1 MIGLGLDGYDP
12 DSGHEA
18 AAAFRIQVV
27 ADEQYIPRHQHRKGQ
42 LILALHG
49 ALTCEVEN
57 AMWMVPPQYA
67 VWVPG
72 QVPHSNRATPEAQV
86 CFLFIE
92 PHAAPMPDFCCTLKI
107 SPLVRELI
115 LVMAE
120 RGRAELAKPA
130 MNRLVQ
136 VLFDELPQQ
145 PQEHLQ
151 LPVSGHPK
159 IRQMVDMMAVDPARW
174 QTLAQWA
181 AEFAMSER
189 NLARLVVRETGLSF
203 RRWRHQ
209 LQLIL
214 SLQMLIRG
222 QTVQQTAQSLG
233 YDSTT
238 AFITMFKK
246 GLGQTPGRSVPAWLR
261 LPNKQRNDPGGDQRA
276 DRDAAEEG
284 DAEHGADQQSG
295 YQLRL
300 RAHQRHAAP
309 AEPGNKNP
317 HGNRQQRFPVHEG
330 VQQRRGR

>member
-1 MIGLGLDGYDP
+1 MIGLGLDGYEP
-12 DSGHEA
+12 DSGHESA
-18 AAAFRIQVV
+18 IAFRIRVV
-27 ADEQYIPRHQHRKGQ
+27 EAEQYIPAHSHRKGQ

-72 QVPHSNRATPEAQV
+72 QLSHSNRATPGAQV

-92 PHAAPMPDFCCTLKI
+92 PGAAPMPDRCCTLKI

-115 LVMAE
+115 LTLAE
-120 RGRAELAKPA
+120 RGGELLAAPA
-130 MNRLVQ
+130 TARLVQ
-136 VLFDELPQQ
+136 VLFDELPRQ

-151 LPVSGHPK
+151 LPVSNHPK
-159 IRQMVDMMAVDPARW
+159 IRQMVTMMAEDPARW
-174 QTLAQWA
+174 QTLSQWA

-214 SLQMLIRG
+214 ALQQLIRG
-222 QTVQQTAQSLG
+222 QTVQQTAQALG

-246 GLGQTPGRSVPAWLR
+246 GLGQTPGRLR
-261 LPNKQRNDPGGDQRA
+261 LPNKQRDDPGGNQRP
-276 DRDAAEEG
+276 DRDAAKQG
-284 DAEHGADQQSG
+284 DAEHRTDQQSG
-295 YQLRL
+295 HQLRL
-300 RAHQRHAAP
+300 GAHQRDAAP
-309 AEPGNKNP
+309 AEPRNKHP
-317 HGNRQQRFPVHEG
+317 DRNRQQ
-330 VQQRRGR
+330 

>member
-1 MIGLGLDGYDP
+1 MMIGLGLDGYEP

-18 AAAFRIQVV
+18 ALAFRIQVV
-27 ADEQYIPRHQHRKGQ
+27 DDEQFIPRHQHRKGQ

-49 ALTCEVEN
+49 ALTCEVDN
-57 AMWMVPPQYA
+57 AMWMVPPLYA

-72 QVPHSNRATPEAQV
+72 QLPHSNRATPGAQV

-92 PHAAPMPDFCCTLKI
+92 PGAAPMPEHCCTLKI

-115 LVMAE
+115 MTLAE
-120 RGRAELAKPA
+120 RGREALDAPPTQ
-130 MNRLVQ
+130 RLVQ

-159 IRQMVDMMAVDPARW
+159 IRRMADTMARDPAHW
-174 QTLAQWA
+174 QTLSQWA
-181 AEFAMSER
+181 GAFAMSER

-214 SLQMLIRG
+214 ALQMLVRG
-222 QTVQQTAQSLG
+222 QTVQQTAQTLG

-246 GLGQTPGRSVPAWLR
+246 GLGQTPGR
-261 LPNKQRNDPGGDQRA
+261 
-276 DRDAAEEG
+276 
-284 DAEHGADQQSG
+284 
-295 YQLRL
+295 Y
-300 RAHQRHAAP
+300 HASLSKP
-309 AEPGNKNP
+309 F
-317 HGNRQQRFPVHEG
+317 R
-330 VQQRRGR
+330 

>member
-1 MIGLGLDGYDP
+1 MMIGLSLDGYDP
-12 DSGHEA
+12 DSGREA
-18 AAAFRIQVV
+18 ALAFHIQVV
-27 ADEQYIPRHQHRKGQ
+27 EDEQFIPRHQHRKGQ

-57 AMWMVPPQYA
+57 GMWMVPPQYA

-72 QVPHSNRATPEAQV
+72 QQPHSNRATPGARI

-92 PHAAPMPDFCCTLKI
+92 PGAAPMPQRSCTLKI

-115 LVMAE
+115 LTLA
-120 RGRAELAKPA
+120 GRSATESDNPTTR
-130 MNRLVQ
+130 RLVQ

-145 PQEHLQ
+145 PEEHLQ
-151 LPVSGHPK
+151 LPVSAHPK
-159 IRQMVDMMAVDPARW
+159 IRQMAELMAVYPAQW
-174 QTLAQWA
+174 QTLGQWA

-214 SLQMLIRG
+214 ALQMLIRG
-222 QTVQQTAQSLG
+222 QTVQQVAHGLG

-246 GLGQTPGRSVPAWLR
+246 GLGQTPGRYLASLTTTFR
-261 LPNKQRNDPGGDQRA
+261 
-276 DRDAAEEG
+276 
-284 DAEHGADQQSG
+284 
-295 YQLRL
+295 
-300 RAHQRHAAP
+300 
-309 AEPGNKNP
+309 
-317 HGNRQQRFPVHEG
+317 
-330 VQQRRGR
+330 